1 MFPGAREDT
10 SIRRYPEAG
19 VFRRPKCA
27 NMFHFVRASH
37 VYVGSVVSTLSG
49 IHLKICESLGGKWRK
64 AGKFEGD
71 VLQRFHR
78 PSRIPYDVKNYRDSR
93 YLQVK
98 ISVLHG

>member
-10 SIRRYPEAG
+10 SIRRCPEAG

-71 VLQRFHR
+71 VL
-78 PSRIPYDVKNYRDSR
+78 
-93 YLQVK
+93 
-98 ISVLHG
+98 